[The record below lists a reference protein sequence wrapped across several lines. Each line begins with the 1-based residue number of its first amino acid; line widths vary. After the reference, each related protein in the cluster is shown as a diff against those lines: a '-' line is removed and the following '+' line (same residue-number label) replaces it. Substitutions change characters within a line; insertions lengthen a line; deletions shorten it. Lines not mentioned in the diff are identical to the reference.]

1 MEEMMA
7 PIWSSTISR
16 MLLNGQHSRPIK
28 HAKGLHQGDPLSP
41 MFFILA
47 MDPLHRLLELTT
59 QQRLLTPIGADLVKL
74 RTSLYADDAML
85 FIRSVAHDIA
95 NL

>member
-1 MEEMMA
+1 MD
-7 PIWSSTISR
+7 STVG
-16 MLLNGQHSRPIK
+16 LLSVPRVFIK
-28 HAKGLHQGDPLSP
+28 GDPLSP
-41 MFFILA
+41 MFLILA

-59 QQRLLTPIGADLVKL
+59 QQRLLIPIGADLVKL